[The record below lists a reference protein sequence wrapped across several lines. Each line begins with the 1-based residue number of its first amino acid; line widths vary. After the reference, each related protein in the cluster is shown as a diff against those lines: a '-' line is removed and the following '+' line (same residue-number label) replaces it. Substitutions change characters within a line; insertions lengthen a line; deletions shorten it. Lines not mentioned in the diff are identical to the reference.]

1 MPSSG
6 RGTAM
11 RLKFEAS
18 GRAAHGC
25 RYTYFVPYISHLLLL
40 CTPNVHTIKLMKI
53 EWDVNKATQ
62 NLRKHGI
69 DFADA
74 VIALED
80 ENALTVEDR
89 GHDEQRFKTLGLG
102 PELKILLVVY
112 VFRTGDIIRIISA
125 RKADRSETK
134 QYYQGISI

>member
-1 MPSSG
+1 
-6 RGTAM
+6 
-11 RLKFEAS
+11 
-18 GRAAHGC
+18 
-25 RYTYFVPYISHLLLL
+25 
-40 CTPNVHTIKLMKI
+40 MKI

-80 ENALTVEDR
+80 ENALTIEDK

-102 PELKILLVVY
+102 PELKVLLVVH

-125 RKADRSETK
+125 RKADRSETR